1 MFPSSLQ
8 RKNYA
13 STGIYCEQSTIS
25 FKKKR
30 SGTEKIL
37 FLYKKTSPDGEV
49 SYICASKAIISLYSA
64 KESGK

>member
-25 FKKKR
+25 FKKTK
-30 SGTEKIL
+30 EAVLKI
-37 FLYKKTSPDGEV
+37 FIFV
-49 SYICASKAIISLYSA
+49 
-64 KESGK
+64 